1 MKFQPLKLTGWAFD
15 AYPEMT
21 SDEMAFHVN
30 RHQQHG
36 ANFLWIGHNNPG
48 EVDIHKV
55 EPALSYAVY
64 EALMNANDPRH
75 SDARAIADAQ
85 RRLLD
90 VCRRHNMPVVFP
102 IGYQI
107 QMGEPWNA
115 AHPHELRRTIG
126 GEIIN
131 WGGVS
136 ACFYGLIYQR
146 DIQRY
151 YLWIREN
158 FVLPYADIIMMVN
171 LADEPFGGDY
181 SFYAEQAFRKK
192 TGLTF
197 QQALNG
203 SLEERLALGEF
214 QSNYIVEYARWSA
227 EAWHRICPDVPST
240 MSFCGHHGREENIMP
255 AVTQLFSATPAYFQ
269 PCFDVYPRDG
279 APSNPI
285 GEEDVTMLILF
296 LRQLAY
302 LSHKHQRP
310 YWLWTTGNSWGLGQ
324 DSPDKANIA
333 DALANQFYAV
343 STACEN
349 AGLLAGIAIW
359 NYNVKKQGLYNDTNP
374 IIYDPDDLFAK
385 VTPFLA
391 ALREAKVPKCPR
403 PPELALITSKTL
415 AHSEIA
421 RAQKCVHVKPFGFHN
436 MHAIAKSGIS
446 IVIDDSAHELLAYY
460 NKAKTDTPAT
470 LLYLADSTDATN
482 SKEMSDLLALSQR
495 VRHIVLPQVLLDA
508 HQPHP
513 GRAAAIE
520 TYSHTP
526 DKLDTTFYE
535 NLVKKTTEGLYHFS
549 LGEIVL
555 LYNLTGKEV
564 PLPHMDSDP
573 QTEYYIVAPEGIVR
587 LSFKATAPPP
597 QPVSLCHH
605 ELCFTAPAGTPLLKK
620 LLAALTA

>member
-1 MKFQPLKLTGWAFD
+1 MELHRIEFTGWAFD

-21 SDEMAFHVN
+21 SEEMASHVK

-64 EALMNANDPRH
+64 GALMNPSDPRH
-75 SDARAIADAQ
+75 GDARAIADAQ

-90 VCRRHNMPVVFP
+90 VCRRHQMPVVFP

-115 AHPHELRRTIG
+115 AHPQEVRRTVS

-136 ACFYGLIYQR
+136 ACFYAPAYQT

-151 YLWIREN
+151 YQWVADN
-158 FVLPYADIIMMVN
+158 FALPYSDIIILVN

-181 SFYAEQAFRKK
+181 SYNAEQAFREKS
-192 TGLTF
+192 GLTF
-197 QQALNG
+197 RQAFSG
-203 SLEERLALGEF
+203 SRDQRLALGEF

-227 EAWHRICPDVPST
+227 EAWHHVCPDLPST

-255 AVTQLFSATPAYFQ
+255 AVTQFFSATPAYFQ

-279 APSNPI
+279 APTNPI
-285 GEEDVTMLILF
+285 GEDDVTMLVLF

-359 NYNVKKQGLYNDTNP
+359 NYNVKQQGLYNDTNP
-374 IIYDPDDLFAK
+374 IIYNPDDLFAK

-391 ALREAKVPKCPR
+391 ALREVKIPKRPR
-403 PPELALITSKTL
+403 PQELAIITSKTF

-421 RAQKCVHVKPFGFHN
+421 REQKCVHVKPFGFHN
-436 MHAIAKSGIS
+436 MHAIAKSGMN
-446 IVIDDSAHELLAYY
+446 IVMDDSAHELLDYY
-460 NKAKTDTPAT
+460 DKAKTHTPTT
-470 LLYLADSTDATN
+470 LLYLSGSTDAAN
-482 SKEMSDLLALSQR
+482 SQEMSDLLALSQR
-495 VRHIVLPQVLLDA
+495 VQRIVVPQMLLDVL
-508 HQPHP
+508 QPRP
-513 GRAAAIE
+513 PRAASLE

-526 DKLDTTFYE
+526 DKLNAAYYE
-535 NLVKKTTEGLYHFS
+535 NLVKKNARGLYHFA

-555 LYNLTGKEV
+555 FYNLSGKSV
-564 PLPHMDSDP
+564 PIPDANGNEQKQYSIIAP
-573 QTEYYIVAPEGIVR
+573 QGTIR
-587 LSFKATAPPP
+587 LSFNSGEPPA
-597 QPVSLCHH
+597 QSASLRHH
-605 ELCFTAPAGTPLLKK
+605 ELCFAAPAGTPLLEK
-620 LLAALTA
+620 LLAALTV